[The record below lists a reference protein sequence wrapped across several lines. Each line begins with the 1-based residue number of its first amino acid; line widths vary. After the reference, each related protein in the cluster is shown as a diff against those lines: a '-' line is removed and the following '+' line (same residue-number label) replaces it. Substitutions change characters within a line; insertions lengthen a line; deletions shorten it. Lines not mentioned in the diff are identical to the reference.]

1 LSDLFD
7 EAKEAIDEAIESEN
21 GSLTH
26 FEVVYYWKLAYMFF
40 YDD

>member
-7 EAKEAIDEAIESEN
+7 EAKKAIDEAIESED

-26 FEVVYYWKLAYMFF
+26 FEVV
-40 YDD
+40 

>member
-7 EAKEAIDEAIESEN
+7 GAKEAIDEAIELEN

-26 FEVVYYWKLAYMFF
+26 FEVVCYCKYAHLFSYE
-40 YDD
+40 D